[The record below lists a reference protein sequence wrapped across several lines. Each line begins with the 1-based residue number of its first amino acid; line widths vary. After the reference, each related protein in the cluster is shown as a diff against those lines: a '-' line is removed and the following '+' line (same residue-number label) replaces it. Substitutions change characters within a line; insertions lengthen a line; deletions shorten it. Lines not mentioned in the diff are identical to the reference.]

1 MVTRRSGI
9 ERKPGKLLLTL
20 DLVSF
25 SFKFVPAV
33 DLREGLKVS
42 LLDRIFKAEEK
53 VWAVH
58 CLHCCVSPTR
68 INVTMALSNQSLV
81 FKAGY

>member
-42 LLDRIFKAEEK
+42 LLDRILKAEEK
-53 VWAVH
+53 V
-58 CLHCCVSPTR
+58 
-68 INVTMALSNQSLV
+68 
-81 FKAGY
+81 